1 MIANGVR
8 EVITVAKQQMSDV
21 DIVKIQSETIA
32 SKIKEEVA
40 KLKSELTR
48 VNETVES
55 VDKLPQQISR
65 QYRKAGKNSKKEIK
79 FEEKS
84 VVPSQLQIDMQ
95 KWGMSQKKKLES

>member
-1 MIANGVR
+1 MHSSLIANGVK

-55 VDKLPQQISR
+55 VDKLPQQI
-65 QYRKAGKNSKKEIK
+65 
-79 FEEKS
+79 
-84 VVPSQLQIDMQ
+84 
-95 KWGMSQKKKLES
+95 